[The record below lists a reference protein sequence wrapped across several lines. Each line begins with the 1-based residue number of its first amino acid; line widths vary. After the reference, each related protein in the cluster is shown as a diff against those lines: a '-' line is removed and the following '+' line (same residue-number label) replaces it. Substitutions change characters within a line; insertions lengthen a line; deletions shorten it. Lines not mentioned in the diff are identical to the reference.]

1 MLVYYL
7 CVELLIALSD
17 RDLICVLWYR
27 CCIIVVVSVLA
38 FFREVSKQVCEYSVV
53 NCVVIY
59 WVQVKIWQ
67 VLFNILEVWC
77 HVFCLVGNICQFCMC
92 GYCVCWCFL
101 GNIALDSESNISFF
115 LGINFQIKAGYSQ
128 RYKILTRIFNECS
141 VKVSPPYFS
150 RKRQMVCSS

>member
-17 RDLICVLWYR
+17 RYLICVLWYR

-115 LGINFQIKAGYSQ
+115 LESEHLGAYSF
-128 RYKILTRIFNECS
+128 IVDSLLWVLS
-141 VKVSPPYFS
+141 
-150 RKRQMVCSS
+150 